1 MSAETKY
8 MNNNFLQNE
17 YIFFLPIKGYE
28 KMKHSYQIYGNY
40 MYEKYKY
47 KFHQHYEV
55 LSRKVIFDCIPI
67 FSDCCHQIVFNYSLR

>member
-1 MSAETKY
+1 M
-8 MNNNFLQNE
+8 QNE

-28 KMKHSYQIYGNY
+28 KMKHIYQIYGNY

-67 FSDCCHQIVFNYSLR
+67 FSDCCHEIGVHITSITTLIK